1 MVSVGSAMQEVALLD
16 EELLD
21 ELLLEELEDELL
33 LDDEL
38 LELLDEDDALDPLLS
53 LLPPPQAAITAA
65 APPPASQPS
74 ICRRWR
80 SSSILCRSRC
90 NAGSWS

>member
-1 MVSVGSAMQEVALLD
+1 MQEVALLD
-16 EELLD
+16 DELLEELL
-21 ELLLEELEDELL
+21 LEDELL

-38 LELLDEDDALDPLLS
+38 LEELLDEDDALDPLLS

-90 NAGSWS
+90 NPGSSWPGSSWWL

>member
-1 MVSVGSAMQEVALLD
+1 MQEVALLD

-33 LDDEL
+33 LDDEVL
-38 LELLDEDDALDPLLS
+38 EELLDEDDALDPLLS

-90 NAGSWS
+90 NPGSSWWL

>member
-1 MVSVGSAMQEVALLD
+1 MQEVALLD
-16 EELLD
+16 EELLE
-21 ELLLEELEDELL
+21 ELLLEDELL

-38 LELLDEDDALDPLLS
+38 LELLEDDALDPLLS
-53 LLPPPQAAITAA
+53 LLPPPQAAMTAA

-74 ICRRWR
+74 ISRRWR

-90 NAGSWS
+90 NPGSSC

>member
-1 MVSVGSAMQEVALLD
+1 MQEVALLD
-16 EELLD
+16 DELLEELL
-21 ELLLEELEDELL
+21 LEDELL

-38 LELLDEDDALDPLLS
+38 LEELLDEDDALDPLLS

-90 NAGSWS
+90 NPGSSWPGSSCWL

>member
-1 MVSVGSAMQEVALLD
+1 MQEVALLD
-16 EELLD
+16 EELL
-21 ELLLEELEDELL
+21 LEELLEDELL

-53 LLPPPQAAITAA
+53 LLPPPQAAMTAA

-74 ICRRWR
+74 ISRRWR

-90 NAGSWS
+90 NPGSSWWL